1 MKKLLLILA
10 LSLTGCST
18 VETLKETF
26 FMKYDSN
33 EYAQI
38 ADIRTNSEYF
48 KEACDRPQE
57 AQIKANQLVRQT
69 ALFKNQTEFLPYNKK
84 VIAAAVELDAIAQG
98 LVTQYQKGPVSPV
111 FCKIKFDSIAKS
123 AEIIQKTVGAKPR

>member
-1 MKKLLLILA
+1 MKKLLLVLA
-10 LSLTGCST
+10 LSLAGCST

-26 FMKYDSN
+26 FMKYDPN

-38 ADIRTNSEYF
+38 TSIRTNAQLATAS
-48 KEACDRPQE
+48 CDKPDDAKVN
-57 AQIKANQLVRQT
+57 AQGLSKQT
-69 ALFKNQTEFLPYNKK
+69 ALFKNQTEFLPYNTK
-84 VIAAAVELDAIAQG
+84 VIASAGELDAMAQG
-98 LVTQYQKGPVSPV
+98 LLTQYQKGPVSPV

>member
-1 MKKLLLILA
+1 MKKLLLIMAMSLA
-10 LSLTGCST
+10 GCT
-18 VETLKETF
+18 TIQETF
-26 FMKYDSN
+26 LMKYDPN

-38 ADIRTNSEYF
+38 TAIRTNAELSIPS
-48 KEACDRPQE
+48 CDKPDDAKLN
-57 AQIKANQLVRQT
+57 AQGLSKQT
-69 ALFKNQTEFLPYNKK
+69 ALFKNQTEFLPYNSK
-84 VIAAAVELDAIAQG
+84 VIASAGELDAIAQG

>member
-33 EYAQI
+33 EYTQI
-38 ADIRTNSEYF
+38 TAIRTNAQLATAS
-48 KEACDRPQE
+48 CDKPDDAKVN
-57 AQIKANQLVRQT
+57 AQGLSKQT
-69 ALFKNQTEFLPYNKK
+69 TLFKNQTEFLPYNTK
-84 VIAAAVELDAIAQG
+84 VIASAGELDAMAQG

>member
-1 MKKLLLILA
+1 MSLA
-10 LSLTGCST
+10 GCT
-18 VETLKETF
+18 TIQETF
-26 FMKYDSN
+26 LMKYDPN

-38 ADIRTNSEYF
+38 TAIRTNAELAISS
-48 KEACDRPQE
+48 CDKLDDAKLN
-57 AQIKANQLVRQT
+57 AQGLSKQT
-69 ALFKNQTEFLPYNKK
+69 ALFKNQTEFLPYNSK
-84 VIAAAVELDAIAQG
+84 VIASAGELDAIAQG

>member
-1 MKKLLLILA
+1 MKKLLLVLL
-10 LSLTGCST
+10 LSLAGCST
-18 VETLKETF
+18 VETLKESF
-26 FMKYDSN
+26 LMKYDPN

-48 KEACDRPQE
+48 KESCDRPQE

-84 VIAAAVELDAIAQG
+84 VIASAVELDAMAQG
-98 LVTQYQKGPVSPV
+98 LVAQYQKGAVSPA
-111 FCKIKFDSIAKS
+111 FCKIKFDSIARS
-123 AEIIQKTVGAKPR
+123 AETIQKTVGAKPR